1 MLDVAIE
8 AAKEAGKY
16 LKHHMG
22 KVQEVKQKDE
32 HSTNLVTEIDR
43 QSEEKI
49 IGKIKQH
56 FPSHDILAEE
66 SGTAHSTASPY
77 RWIIDPLDGTTN
89 FTHSYP
95 VYAVSIALAEREELI
110 LGVIY
115 DPNFDELFTT
125 ERGCGAY
132 LNGRKLHV
140 TATAAVKNSLLAT
153 GFPYN
158 VRENPYHAVE
168 HFNNFL
174 MEAQGIRRL
183 GSAALDLAYVAA
195 GRLDGFWE
203 VHLNAWDMAA
213 GALLIQEAG
222 GRVTDFDG
230 NTFKISESRIV
241 ASNGAI
247 HDEMIRVLKK
257 AGA

>member
-1 MLDVAIE
+1 MLNIAIE
-8 AAKEAGKY
+8 AAREAGKY

-22 KVQEVKQKDE
+22 RVREVKQKGA
-32 HSTNLVTEIDR
+32 HSINLVTEIDR
-43 QSEEKI
+43 ISEQKI
-49 IGKIKQH
+49 IAKIKQH

-66 SGTAHSTASPY
+66 SGTTHGKTSAFK
-77 RWIIDPLDGTTN
+77 WIIDPLDGTTN
-89 FTHSYP
+89 YTHSYP
-95 VYAVSIALAEREELI
+95 VYAVSIALAQDEELI

-125 ERGCGAY
+125 ERGSGAY
-132 LNGRKLHV
+132 LNGKRIHV
-140 TATAAVKNSLLAT
+140 TKTDALINSLLAT

-158 VRENPYHAVE
+158 IRENPHHAVG

-174 MEAQGIRRL
+174 MQAQGIRRL

-203 VHLNAWDMAA
+203 VQLNPWDLAA

-222 GRVTDFDG
+222 GKVTDLEG
-230 NTFKISESRIV
+230 NPYRISEERV
-241 ASNGAI
+241 LASNGRI
-247 HDEMIRVLKK
+247 HDEMVRVLKQVY
-257 AGA
+257 A